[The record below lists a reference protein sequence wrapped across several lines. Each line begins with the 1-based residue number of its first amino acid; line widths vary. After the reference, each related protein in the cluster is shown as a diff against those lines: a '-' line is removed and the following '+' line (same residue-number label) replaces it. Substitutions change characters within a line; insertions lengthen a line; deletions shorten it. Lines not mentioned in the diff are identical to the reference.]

1 MFTRVYRGTYTY
13 FCGEQHNFQLD
24 QKSAPKQSK
33 KASRSRQ
40 QNISKMKLDLTEN

>member
-1 MFTRVYRGTYTY
+1 MFTCVYGGTNTY
-13 FCGEQHNFQLD
+13 FCGEKRNFQLD

-33 KASRSRQ
+33 KASRNRQ